1 MDLYAVVESLG
12 RDPRKRYDHI
22 YVSKLLRRAGIKP
35 IRRNYYSADQVDK
48 LKALYESGDLDGRK
62 FRYNKKPTTQ
72 KESK

>member
-35 IRRNYYSADQVDK
+35 IRRNFYLPEQVDK
-48 LKALYESGDLDGRK
+48 LKALHDAGNLDGRK
-62 FRYNKKPTTQ
+62 FRYKKAQP
-72 KESK
+72 

>member
-35 IRRNYYSADQVDK
+35 IRRNYYLPEQVDK
-48 LKALYESGDLDGRK
+48 LKALHDAGALDGRK
-62 FRYNKKPTTQ
+62 FRYSKQPTTR
-72 KESK
+72 KGE